1 MYLVLEGRV
10 LAGRQQPGIVG
21 NRLAQRF
28 YPRPVALG
36 KVGQHVAVHQ
46 LLDAGMT
53 DPEPHPAVVVAYM
66 RGDRAQPVMTGD
78 AAADLDPDFRRRQ
91 FEFVLKHGDV
101 GGTELEEIRGFL
113 NRAPGLVHESGRPQ
127 QNDLFT
133 IERTIGSLAL
143 KTAAPRSETVT
154 RGNVSDGHEAD
165 VVPVVRVFRTGI
177 TETDK
182 QAHDAASCRCLLLL
196 VATSRR
202 FRASRRSRSTRRRGS
217 SRRRRSGTRRRSGGA
232 C

>member
-28 YPRPVALG
+28 YPWPIALG
-36 KVGQHVAVHQ
+36 KVRQHVAVHQ

-53 DPEPHPAVVVAYM
+53 DPEPHPAVVVADM

-78 AAADLDPDFRRRQ
+78 AAADLHAYFRRRQ

-101 GGTELEEIRGFL
+101 GGTELEEVRGFL
-113 NRAPGLVHESGRPQ
+113 NRAPGLVHVGGRPQ
-127 QNDLFT
+127 QDDLLV
-133 IERTIGSLAL
+133 IERAFGSLAL
-143 KTAAPRSETVT
+143 KTAAPRCETVT
-154 RGNVSDGHEAD
+154 PLYLIDGHEPD
-165 VVPVVRVFRTGI
+165 VVPVVRVFRTGV

-182 QAHDAASCRCLLLL
+182 QAHDA
-196 VATSRR
+196 
-202 FRASRRSRSTRRRGS
+202 
-217 SRRRRSGTRRRSGGA
+217 
-232 C
+232 